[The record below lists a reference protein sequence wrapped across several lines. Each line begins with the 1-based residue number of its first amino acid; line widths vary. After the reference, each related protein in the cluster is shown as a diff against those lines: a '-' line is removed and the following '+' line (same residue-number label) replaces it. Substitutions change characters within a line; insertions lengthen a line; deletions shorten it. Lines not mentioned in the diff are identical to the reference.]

1 MIVVQELVYI
11 ALDTIYG
18 FIFFADSSIM
28 VLNKKIVH
36 ATNCLSNDHDHN
48 VQFISIKHFL
58 DDDLC
63 IFQTIMENTKS
74 NSYIGR

>member
-28 VLNKKIVH
+28 VLNKK
-36 ATNCLSNDHDHN
+36 DHSCHK
-48 VQFISIKHFL
+48 VPF
-58 DDDLC
+58 
-63 IFQTIMENTKS
+63 
-74 NSYIGR
+74 